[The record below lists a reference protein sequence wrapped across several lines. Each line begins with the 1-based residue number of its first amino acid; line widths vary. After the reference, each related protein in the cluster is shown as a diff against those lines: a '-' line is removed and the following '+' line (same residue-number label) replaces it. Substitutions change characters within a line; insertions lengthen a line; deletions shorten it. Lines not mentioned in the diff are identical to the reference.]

1 MHNSHGMLA
10 DQEIDQRL
18 ASTVIQAQKHLT
30 ACICTCFFVMQLVL
44 TTHDGTHR
52 DIGMLADQEIDQ
64 RLASTVF
71 QAQKRLTA
79 CICSGFAVQLLL
91 TRHVSTGILECWL
104 IRRLSTDWP
113 AACADNPCWPPTG
126 TLECWL
132 IRRLSGDWPA
142 VS

>member
-18 ASTVIQAQKHLT
+18 ASTVFQAQKHLT

-64 RLASTVF
+64 GQLAQCFTP
-71 QAQKRLTA
+71 KR
-79 CICSGFAVQLLL
+79 V
-91 TRHVSTGILECWL
+91 
-104 IRRLSTDWP
+104 
-113 AACADNPCWPPTG
+113 
-126 TLECWL
+126 
-132 IRRLSGDWPA
+132 
-142 VS
+142 